1 VLTVVFGMLFNVSGQ
16 LCSVL
21 CVCGYCV
28 LDEGF
33 CSVIFGC
40 LMDEWMNVFY
50 AVYLCVCHLVYTLK
64 NTLDYT
70 SKLAHGL
77 MKHFLICL

>member
-50 AVYLCVCHLVYTLK
+50 AVVALWLFFFHWVTTYFMFRT
-64 NTLDYT
+64 
-70 SKLAHGL
+70 
-77 MKHFLICL
+77 